1 MEINRNNYE
10 EYFLLYADNELT
22 DNEKIEVLK
31 FIRENKDLENEFKTI
46 QDTIC
51 KPDNIVMQDK
61 SSLLR
66 ATENDFVTEKN
77 YEEIFVLYHD
87 NELGSEEKTG
97 TELFLR
103 DNPHLRKEF
112 DFIGRAKLTPDK
124 SITFPRKKDLYH
136 KEKDGRVIPIAF
148 WRSLAA
154 AMFIGFGLWIFE
166 TYREQPAVPQ
176 TAVIKKDNAQGNKQS
191 TATTNIDKTIEPT
204 KKDKDSFATSSRQNQ
219 NIADNNRSVEK
230 KEVLKQVKQNQQQK
244 NSYAQQTPKQ
254 NDKAKTEM
262 KVIVTKE
269 ASSDKAQTELASL
282 ENDLKNIPQ
291 NKKIDAADIAFTG
304 DVEIKPTQKDNVAE
318 QPAMQSQQASYV
330 TDANQKN
337 ENYVFYN
344 VTTEEFRKSK
354 VGGFLKKV
362 KRIVERNN
370 PVTRLFAGEEKQ
382 VASN

>member
-22 DNEKIEVLK
+22 DHEKIEVLK
-31 FIRENKDLENEFKTI
+31 FIRENKDLEDEFKTI

-61 SSLLR
+61 SLLLR

-87 NELGSEEKTG
+87 DELNSEERKS
-97 TELFLR
+97 TELFVR
-103 DNPHLRKEF
+103 ANPHLKKEF
-112 DFIGRAKLTPDK
+112 DLISRAKLTPENL
-124 SITFPRKKDLYH
+124 IIFPRKKDLYR
-136 KEKDGRVIPIAF
+136 KEKDGRVISVVF

-154 AMFIGFGLWIFE
+154 AVFIGFGLWIFE
-166 TYREQPAVPQ
+166 TYHDQPVVPQ
-176 TAVIKKDNAQGNKQS
+176 TAVIENDSVQGNKQN
-191 TATTNIDKTIEPT
+191 TAKNNIDKFIEPSKSASLKT
-204 KKDKDSFATSSRQNQ
+204 LPKQTQD
-219 NIADNNRSVEK
+219 IADNDKSVEK
-230 KEVLKQVKQNQQQK
+230 KAVLKQVKQNQQKK
-244 NSYAQQTPKQ
+244 NSYTQQTVKQ
-254 NDKAKTEM
+254 NDKAETAM
-262 KVIVTKE
+262 KVAVTKE
-269 ASSDKAQTELASL
+269 ASSDKAQTELAAL

-291 NKKIDAADIAFTG
+291 NKKIDASGTAFIGDI
-304 DVEIKPTQKDNVAE
+304 EINPAQKDNEGNQLAI
-318 QPAMQSQQASYV
+318 QAQQASYV

-354 VGGFLKKV
+354 VGSFLKKV

-370 PVTRLFAGEEKQ
+370 PVTRLFTGEEKQ